1 MTSSSQTTSR
11 WIVTTDWLATRL
23 GNPDLVVLDGS
34 FYLPAQKRDAAAEY
48 AAGHIPGAIRF
59 DIEEIADHASTLPHM
74 LPSPEEF
81 GRMAGALGIGDQD
94 TIVAYDGL
102 GMFASPRVWWTFR
115 VFGAAKVFILD
126 GGLPKWKAEGRPI
139 ETAIPKRAP
148 RPFRAGRPAAT
159 VASLAD
165 VQAALTSHSAQVVD
179 ARPAER
185 FRGEA
190 PEPRAGVRSGHIPGS
205 VNVPYTQL
213 VENGHLLPPERLRQ
227 AFAAGG
233 VDLDQ
238 PIITSC
244 GSGVSAATMW
254 LALEA
259 LGKEPKALYDGSW
272 SEWGSRNDLPA
283 ATGKAKP

>member
-1 MTSSSQTTSR
+1 MASNSETTSR
-11 WIVTTDWLATRL
+11 WIVSTDWLAARL
-23 GNPDLVVLDGS
+23 GDPDLVVLDGS

-48 AAGHIPGAIRF
+48 AAGHIPGALRF
-59 DIEEIADHASTLPHM
+59 DIEEIADHASGLPHM
-74 LPSPEEF
+74 LPTPDEF
-81 GRMAGALGIGDQD
+81 GRMVGALGIGDQD

-102 GMFASPRVWWTFR
+102 GLFASPRVWWTFR
-115 VFGAAKVFILD
+115 VFGAEKVFVLD

-139 ETAIPKRAP
+139 DTAIPKRAP
-148 RPFRAGRPAAT
+148 RPFRAGKPVAT

-165 VQAALTSHSAQVVD
+165 VQVALKSHSAQIVD

-190 PEPRAGVRSGHIPGS
+190 PEPRPGVRSGHIPGS

-213 VENGHLLPPERLRQ
+213 VENGHLLPADRLRQ
-227 AFAAGG
+227 AFAGGG
-233 VDLDQ
+233 VDLEQ

-254 LALEA
+254 LALDA

-283 ATGKAKP
+283 ATGKKP

>member
-1 MTSSSQTTSR
+1 MTSNSEPTSR
-11 WIVTTDWLATRL
+11 WIVSSDWLASRL
-23 GNPDLVVLDGS
+23 GSPDLVVLDGS

-59 DIEEIADHASTLPHM
+59 DIEEVADHASTLPHM
-74 LPSPEEF
+74 LPTPDAF
-81 GRMAGALGIGDQD
+81 GVMVGALGISDQD

-115 VFGAAKVFILD
+115 VFGAQTVFILD
-126 GGLPKWKAEGRPI
+126 GGLPKWKAEGRPL
-139 ETAIPKRAP
+139 ESAIPKRAP
-148 RPFRAGRPAAT
+148 RLFRAGTPAAT

-165 VQAALTSHSAQVVD
+165 VQAALNGHTQVVD

-190 PEPRAGVRSGHIPGS
+190 PEPRPGVRSGHIPGS

-213 VENGHLLPPERLRQ
+213 VENGHLLPPDRLKQ

-238 PIITSC
+238 PIITTC
-244 GSGVSAATMW
+244 GSGISAATMW
-254 LALEA
+254 LALDA
-259 LGKEPKALYDGSW
+259 LGKEPKSLYDGSW
-272 SEWGSRNDLPA
+272 SEWGSRSDLPA
-283 ATGKAKP
+283 ATGKAKS